1 MNGFLTNLKPTRLF
15 FGRQIRRAKCANLWL
30 TNNNEFVNLQPSQF
44 CNLKKPL
51 ICSKEFKSIY
61 LQDCWSSQIL
71 GKKLPYSVLNLFV
84 CLIGPQ
90 ILDPVMG
97 RPLSRGSASSP
108 RGWRVCNTPSS
119 SWRYFKYPQRAPTA
133 SSILIPHKSC
143 NLISPI
149 CAELGRIWI
158 WSGGLMTTT
167 PNPGP
172 TQGGLVLILG

>member
-108 RGWRVCNTPSS
+108 RGWHVESTPLKDDKKS
-119 SWRYFKYPQRAPTA
+119 
-133 SSILIPHKSC
+133 PHKVAF
-143 NLISPI
+143 IPF
-149 CAELGRIWI
+149 
-158 WSGGLMTTT
+158 WSLRVGACIFQWKIFVQPRLSDT
-167 PNPGP
+167 
-172 TQGGLVLILG
+172 VL